1 MFQLFTY
8 YIFKSKHIF
17 VLKMKHNYVIHSC
30 ILFRKPYGF
39 NLINH
44 SVNIT
49 DISLVGGGSN

>member
-1 MFQLFTY
+1 
-8 YIFKSKHIF
+8 
-17 VLKMKHNYVIHSC
+17 MKHNYVIHSC